1 VPDHLLRLG
10 TAVILGA
17 VLVGCA
23 QNTTQAPE
31 NGHPGIPAFP
41 DAYYH
46 TLEEEGKAVFRI
58 DPPQSLMVME
68 VRRSGSLAQFGHDH
82 VVASHD
88 VQGYIAPDEGR
99 ADFFVPLDALVVDEG
114 PLRAKA
120 GFDTQ
125 PSASDI
131 AGTRNN
137 MLVKVL
143 ETASY
148 PYAQIAI
155 RDVAPDADRTIMAT
169 VTLHGQTRLVE
180 ATIQLKRT
188 ADELEVDGTSRVKL
202 SDFGITPYSTLGG
215 ALAIQDD
222 VDIKFMI
229 HDRRV
234 GRQAGVSE

>member
-1 VPDHLLRLG
+1 MAAVLGLL
-10 TAVILGA
+10 
-17 VLVGCA
+17 LVGCA
-23 QNTTQAPE
+23 QNATQAPE
-31 NGHPGIPAFP
+31 SGSPGKPAFP

-46 TLEEEGKAVFRI
+46 RLEEEGKPVFRI
-58 DPPQSLMVME
+58 DPAQSLMVME

-88 VQGYIAPDEGR
+88 VQGYIAPEEGS
-99 ADFFVPLDALVVDEG
+99 ADFFVPLDALAVDEG
-114 PLRAKA
+114 PLRAQA

-137 MLVKVL
+137 MLTKVL
-143 ETASY
+143 ETGSY
-148 PYAQIAI
+148 PFALIAI
-155 RDVAPDADRTIMAT
+155 RDVAADADRTIMAT

-180 ATIQLKRT
+180 ANIRVKRM
-188 ADELEVDGTSRVKL
+188 ADELEVDGTSRVTL

-215 ALAIQDD
+215 ALAIQDN
-222 VDIKFMI
+222 VDIKFVI

-234 GRQAGVSE
+234 SRQAGITE